1 MDTYM
6 SQEDLQKV
14 FDQVTR
20 NVTKEV
26 AGIQL
31 HPGNAPPYG
40 ELCTVYTSF
49 NKGFYSGLSFSA
61 GINFFTR
68 LTRFMLQTEDV
79 SLQYVEDFTKEYL
92 NILCGHFSPSKPD
105 RKSVV

>member
-40 ELCTVYTSF
+40 
-49 NKGFYSGLSFSA
+49 GG
-61 GINFFTR
+61 
-68 LTRFMLQTEDV
+68 
-79 SLQYVEDFTKEYL
+79 
-92 NILCGHFSPSKPD
+92 
-105 RKSVV
+105 